1 MVFPKGLLL
10 VCVLSL
16 VVFIEAIPTN
26 RGLGRHHKKHNCVPA
41 FLVNAT
47 EEVRSEFKAIVNQ
60 ALDAAATAAA
70 FDELAAKHP
79 EIQEAYQQFK
89 TNVETKYEA
98 LSTEAK
104 EALKAFEEIKKN
116 TALSKEERKQQE
128 KAEWEK
134 LSDETRRAIIDLI
147 QLQGDCG
154 ELDDRSAEDNN

>member
-10 VCVLSL
+10 ACVLSL

-26 RGLGRHHKKHNCVPA
+26 RGPGRHHKKHNCVPA

-47 EEVRSEFKAIVNQ
+47 EEVRNEFKAIVDQ

-89 TNVETKYEA
+89 TNLETKYEA

-116 TALSKEERKQQE
+116 TALSMEERKQQE

-154 ELDDRSAEDNN
+154 ELDARSEEDNN